1 MNKRI
6 RYINE
11 ADGSL
16 RSMQYVV
23 GADGKE
29 YYVRITG
36 STGAV
41 VEVATGKNYIVEA
54 TSPHK
59 VKIKLKNTLT
69 ALGCAFDKEVRKPRG
84 AHD

>member
-6 RYINE
+6 RYVKE

-16 RSMQYVV
+16 RSMQYIT

-29 YYVRITG
+29 YYVKITG
-36 STGAV
+36 TTGAV
-41 VEVATGKNYIVEA
+41 VEVATNKNYIVEA

-59 VKIKLKNTLT
+59 VKIKLKSTLL
-69 ALGCAFDKEVRKPRG
+69 ALGCVFDKETRNKHG
-84 AHD
+84 